1 MNNASKIILQFV
13 VVKGLV
19 ILIRRRSRAVQLASD
34 GVSHTGELLLLLLEV
49 LHGSGGGVVLE
60 PVVDLLNG
68 VEDGLLVILIDL
80 ATQTILVVD
89 LVLQAEGVV
98 LKTVTGLDL
107 ALDGLVLLG
116 VLLGL
121 LDHAVDLLLGETA
134 LVVGDGDGLSLASAL
149 VGGAD
154 LEDSIGIE
162 VKGDLDLGNTTGGGR
177 DVGQLELAEH
187 VVVLGHRALT
197 LEHLD
202 QDGGLVVGGS
212 RENLRLAGRDD
223 SVAGDELGHNTAS
236 GLDTE
241 SEGVDI
247 HENDINHRVIAGE
260 NTTLNGGTEGNGLI
274 GVDTLA
280 GLLTGEELLEKSLNL
295 GDTGRTTN
303 KNDVINLGLLDLS
316 VLENLLNRLEGLLEQ
331 INVKLLE
338 LSAGKSLREVL
349 AVVEGLDFNAS
360 RHLGREST
368 LGLLNLALKLTHSLK
383 ILLNIGVVLLVVLLD
398 EVLHDTVVEI
408 LTTKVSVTSG
418 SQDLENAVVNRQKR
432 HIESTT
438 TKIVNNDLALVTGL
452 IKTVGDSGGG
462 GLVDNTEDVE
472 TGDSTGILGSLTLGV
487 AEVGGNG
494 NNGVGDSLAQEAL
507 GDLLHLTEDHGGNL
521 LRGEGLGG
529 LVDVD
534 LDLGL
539 AILLDNL
546 EGVVLD
552 VLLDV
557 LVIELATNHT
567 LDVEDSA
574 LGVGGILVL
583 GGVTN
588 EALLIGEGNVRR
600 GNTVSLVVDKNL
612 DLAVLHHTNTRV
624 SGSQINTNNI
634 PVALGGVLLL
644 SVGSVSKERQR
655 RDEDEEEV
663 EDGGP
668 GEGLGR
674 AIACG

>member
-13 VVKGLV
+13 VVEGLV
-19 ILIRRRSRAVQLASD
+19 ILIRRSRAVQLAGD
-34 GVSHTGELLLLLLEV
+34 GVSHTGKLLLLLLKV

-60 PVVDLLNG
+60 PVVDLLDS
-68 VEDGLLVILIDL
+68 VEDSLLVILIDL
-80 ATQTILVVD
+80 ATQTVLIVD

-98 LKTVTGLDL
+98 LKAVTGLDL
-107 ALDGLVLLG
+107 ALDGLILLG

-134 LVVGDGDGLSLASAL
+134 LVVGDGDGLGLASAL

-162 VKGDLDLGNTTGGGR
+162 VESNLNLGNTTGRGR

-212 RENLRLAGRDD
+212 REDLRLAGRDD
-223 SVAGDELGHNTAS
+223 GVAGNELGHNTTS

-247 HENDINHRVIAGE
+247 HENDIDHGVVTGE
-260 NTTLNGGTEGNGLI
+260 NTTLNGGTEGDSLI

-280 GLLTGEELLEKSLNL
+280 GLLAGKELLEKSLNL

-303 KNDVINLGLLDLS
+303 KNNVIDLGLLNLG
-316 VLENLLNRLEGLLEQ
+316 VLQNLLNRLEGLLEQ
-331 INVKLLE
+331 INVELLE

-360 RHLGREST
+360 GHLGRQST

-383 ILLNIGVVLLVVLLD
+383 ILLDIGVVLLVVLLD

-418 SQDLENAVVNRQKR
+418 SQDLENAVVDRQKR
-432 HIESTT
+432 HIEGTT

-452 IKTVGDSGGG
+452 IKTVSDSGGG

-494 NNGVGDSLAQEAL
+494 NNGVGDRLAQEAL
-507 GDLLHLTEDHGGNL
+507 GDLLHLTENHGGNL
-521 LRGEGLGG
+521 LGGEGLGG

-539 AILLDNL
+539 AILLDDL

-552 VLLDV
+552 VLLNV
-557 LVIELATNHT
+557 LVIKLATNHT
-567 LDVEDSA
+567 PA
-574 LGVGGILVL
+574 M
-583 GGVTN
+583 
-588 EALLIGEGNVRR
+588 
-600 GNTVSLVVDKNL
+600 
-612 DLAVLHHTNTRV
+612 
-624 SGSQINTNNI
+624 
-634 PVALGGVLLL
+634 
-644 SVGSVSKERQR
+644 
-655 RDEDEEEV
+655 
-663 EDGGP
+663 
-668 GEGLGR
+668 
-674 AIACG
+674 C